1 MELINNPTHG
11 EIKKAAKALNDGH
24 LVIFPTETV
33 YGLGADAT
41 NEKAVSRI
49 YAVKGRPTNHPLIVH
64 FSSINQL
71 DKWTRDVP
79 DYALN
84 LAKKFWPGPMTLI
97 LSRSKLAQDFVT
109 GGQDSIGVRVPSN
122 PVALSLLSEF
132 EKLGGAGI
140 AAPSANRFGAVS
152 STNANSVIDHL
163 GEFLKRD
170 DLVLNGGECIIG
182 IESTI
187 IDCTHEIPSV
197 LRPGEITMEKI
208 SDFLGLKIEY
218 ANSTKKRV
226 SGRLESHY
234 APRAKVVLDQIPQPG
249 DGLIALSNMATPEGV
264 IRVASPENDYEF
276 ARILYSSLQKA
287 DLLKIDK
294 IVVAQPKNGS
304 ISFAIR
310 ERLSRAANVEFREN
324 L

>member
-1 MELINNPTHG
+1 
-11 EIKKAAKALNDGH
+11 
-24 LVIFPTETV
+24 
-33 YGLGADAT
+33 
-41 NEKAVSRI
+41 
-49 YAVKGRPTNHPLIVH
+49 
-64 FSSINQL
+64 
-71 DKWTRDVP
+71 
-79 DYALN
+79 
-84 LAKKFWPGPMTLI
+84 
-97 LSRSKLAQDFVT
+97 
-109 GGQDSIGVRVPSN
+109 
-122 PVALSLLSEF
+122 
-132 EKLGGAGI
+132 
-140 AAPSANRFGAVS
+140 
-152 STNANSVIDHL
+152 
-163 GEFLKRD
+163 
-170 DLVLNGGECIIG
+170 VLNGGECIIG

-197 LRPGEITMEKI
+197 LRPGEITMEKV

-226 SGRLESHY
+226 SGRLQSHY

-287 DLLKIDK
+287 DLLKINK